1 MKVISTF
8 YTTVYFLTIY
18 ILFPLINFCNHISG
32 VISDSNGE
40 PLPFAS
46 IYIKNSTYG
55 VSSNAFG
62 EYFIELEDGQYTIVY
77 SYIGFQ
83 NFEKTIKLKDHSQ
96 KIDIQL
102 LAEDQNLIEY
112 EVVSNTR
119 NKALEIIN
127 EVKKNKKKFIHR
139 SNSSIEYLKNTI
151 EKRQYKLKR
160 KDTIEIWQLDT
171 SEQINF
177 KNDVLKFI
185 ESYGRLYR
193 INQNNNFRDYKAYH
207 DFADTKEEQDFVLI
221 QSFEDFGEYNI
232 TPKYEAND
240 DYEILNNLSEIEFN
254 LFLNNINVSI
264 SNKPIISPLAP
275 GSRTYYKYD
284 YLGFI
289 PTEDSNKIFKIKI
302 TPRFNNE
309 PLLKGILFVKD
320 SSFNIESFEL
330 KLSGPIQSEF
340 KIENF
345 HVIQNYQQL
354 GNQNLLKRKIIDYNI
369 KEDIHKILGNT
380 VAIYDDFKFK
390 EKVPEYFKKN
400 QIKYFADS
408 SFSKNNEQW
417 NEFRPLDLKENEIE
431 YVRYTDSLRQYYQS
445 EEYALK
451 QDSGYNEI
459 TWAKL
464 LWEGI
469 GRKNRYKGYSFYV
482 WPVISQFNILGV
494 GGYRHNLGFNYNQNI
509 SDQYK
514 ISTQNRIDYGVANKD
529 FKGSTNISIISNKK
543 KYKQLT
549 LAIGDEYKVINR
561 FPSIITAFSRSN
573 YVRSQQLETA
583 YRTEI
588 LNGLYSE
595 WKISYCFQTPIDNL
609 DLSTDWFSPLD
620 SAASLAPVRFNPYTK
635 LESRIQIT
643 WLPFQKY
650 YYKKNKK
657 IVLGTKF
664 PTVNIIYRKG
674 VPKLFQ
680 SEVNFDYLEVG
691 VNDEFSVPHL
701 GKSKWNV
708 QLGSFLNKENLRVI
722 EWKYFRGSD
731 RGFFSNPL
739 TSLQLLGP
747 TLLTQN
753 SFFRANYVHSFDGN
767 ILNKIP
773 IINRLGLQLSGG
785 AASLI
790 IPDVGY
796 QHLEVFL
803 GISRPFK
810 IFGGLVKFGVFIAS
824 SINSENGL
832 ESEFK
837 LGANGY
843 NSMRD
848 QWDY

>member
-83 NFEKTIKLKDHSQ
+83 NFEKTIKIKDHSQ

-112 EVVSNTR
+112 EVVSNTK

-320 SSFNIESFEL
+320 RSFNIESFEL

-354 GNQNLLKRKIIDYNI
+354 GNQNLLKRKIIDYSI

-620 SAASLAPVRFNPYTK
+620 SAASLAPIRFNPYTK